1 MAAQS
6 YSTGINQ
13 QNGVRLFRY
22 SDWLPRSPREK
33 YFKNDN
39 FLTQFCLLLSVECFG
54 HILRKSVK
62 STYPINF
69 LKVDTFYKKSN
80 VRFTLKKICKQLTLP
95 QEIMSPLETANQWR
109 NRTSWHQLKWVR
121 ISREKCCSCKEHLG
135 FLQLTVNPYSF
146 TSTKNCKWLGQQAVD
161 WAHPDWQY
169 SGITCRLF
177 QILRHQFHL
186 ILTMSLRGKLHYR
199 KLWFLSDLLQ
209 RKNQVNQ
216 LN

>member
-13 QNGVRLFRY
+13 QNSVRLFRY

-109 NRTSWHQLKWVR
+109 NRTSWHQLRWVR

-135 FLQLTVNPYSF
+135 FLQ
-146 TSTKNCKWLGQQAVD
+146 QQI
-161 WAHPDWQY
+161 HIP
-169 SGITCRLF
+169 
-177 QILRHQFHL
+177 
-186 ILTMSLRGKLHYR
+186 SLPQKTA
-199 KLWFLSDLLQ
+199 SDLASKLSIELIQ
-209 RKNQVNQ
+209 IDNTLVLRVACFKFSVISFI
-216 LN
+216 